1 MSIIF
6 KFYYVF
12 FFIALDFQVILIYY
26 NVSGLGLLYI
36 FSFFILAHVL
46 VLHKQHDIKIGG
58 KDYV

>member
-6 KFYYVF
+6 RFYYVF

-26 NVSGLGLLYI
+26 NVSGLGLL
-36 FSFFILAHVL
+36 AHVL